1 MTPPHKSLSNFLNQ
15 PLSVGGKTI
24 HKRLVLAPMTNL
36 GHVAFRELV
45 STYGGYGLLFSEMCS
60 AKRIPHENR
69 YVSHYFRWR
78 DAERDRLVCQIFGAD
93 PEIMAAAAQRIENEE
108 FFGVD
113 LNFGCSVFTICRQNC
128 GAALLKDPDRAV
140 RIVASV
146 RKAVSIP
153 LFVKFRIGWKDAPE
167 QTMDLA
173 KKFEAAGADAL
184 TFHPR
189 VAPDRRNR
197 PAKWHYIKMLKQSV
211 SIPVF
216 GNGDVFDHNDCW
228 KMLKTT
234 GCDGVAIGRLA
245 IARPWVFAL
254 WTDGFNKSQDIYFE
268 SAADLIKLLT
278 EHYDSTTA
286 LKRFKKFALYFS
298 ANFRFGHA
306 LYKELRNAPDMAQIE
321 AILNG
326 FFKDSPEVVP
336 KPNMNLFT

>member
-1 MTPPHKSLSNFLNQ
+1 MIPPHRSLSNFLNQ
-15 PLSVGGKTI
+15 SLSIGAKTI
-24 HKRLVLAPMTNL
+24 HGRLVLAPMTSL

-93 PEIMAAAAQRIENEE
+93 PKIMAVAAQRIEKEGI
-108 FFGVD
+108 FGVD
-113 LNFGCSVFTICRQNC
+113 INFGCSVFSICRQNC
-128 GAALLKDPDRAV
+128 GAELLKDPDRAV

-146 RKAVSIP
+146 REAVSIP

-167 QTMDLA
+167 LAIDLA
-173 KKFEAAGADAL
+173 KKFQAAGADAL

-197 PAKWHYIKMLKQSV
+197 PAKWHYIKMVKQSV

-216 GNGDVFDHNDCW
+216 GNGDVFDHSDCW
-228 KMLKTT
+228 KMVQTT

-254 WTDGFNKSQDIYFE
+254 WTDGFKKSQDIYFK
-268 SAADLIKLLT
+268 SAAELAKLLT
-278 EHYDSTTA
+278 KHYDSTTA
-286 LKRFKKFALYFS
+286 LKRFKKFALYFC

-306 LYKELRNAPDMAQIE
+306 LYKELRSAPDMAQIDV
-321 AILNG
+321 ILKT
-326 FFKDSPEVVP
+326 FFKNSPEILS
-336 KPNMNLFT
+336 KPNLNFFT

>member
-1 MTPPHKSLSNFLNQ
+1 MTS
-15 PLSVGGKTI
+15 
-24 HKRLVLAPMTNL
+24 L

-93 PEIMAAAAQRIENEE
+93 PKIMAVAAQRIEKEGI
-108 FFGVD
+108 FGVD
-113 LNFGCSVFTICRQNC
+113 INFGCSVFSICRQNC
-128 GAALLKDPDRAV
+128 GAELLKDPDRAV

-146 RKAVSIP
+146 REAVSIP

-167 QTMDLA
+167 LAIDLA
-173 KKFEAAGADAL
+173 KKFQAAGADAL

-197 PAKWHYIKMLKQSV
+197 PAKWHYIKMVKQSV

-216 GNGDVFDHNDCW
+216 GNGDVFDHSDCW
-228 KMLKTT
+228 KMVQTT

-254 WTDGFNKSQDIYFE
+254 WTDGFKKSQDIYFK
-268 SAADLIKLLT
+268 SAAELAKLLT
-278 EHYDSTTA
+278 KHYDSTTA
-286 LKRFKKFALYFS
+286 LKRFKKFALYFC

-306 LYKELRNAPDMAQIE
+306 LYKELRSAPDMAQIDV
-321 AILNG
+321 ILKT
-326 FFKDSPEVVP
+326 FFKNSPEILS
-336 KPNMNLFT
+336 KPNLNFFT

>member
-1 MTPPHKSLSNFLNQ
+1 MITELSNFLNQ
-15 PLSVGGKTI
+15 PLSIGAKTI

-78 DAERDRLVCQIFGAD
+78 DAEIDRLVCQIFGAD
-93 PEIMAAAAQRIENEE
+93 PKIMAAAARRIENEG

-113 LNFGCSVFTICRQNC
+113 INFGCSVFSICRQNC
-128 GAALLKDPDRAV
+128 GAELLKDPDRAV

-146 RKAVSIP
+146 REAVSIP
-153 LFVKFRIGWKDAPE
+153 LFVKFRIGWKDMPE
-167 QTMDLA
+167 PAIDLA

-197 PAKWHYIKMLKQSV
+197 PAKWHYIKMMKQAV

-216 GNGDVFDHNDCW
+216 GNGDVFDHSDCW
-228 KMLKTT
+228 KMVQTT

-254 WTDGFNKSQDIYFE
+254 WTDGFEKSQDIYFE
-268 SAADLIKLLT
+268 SAAELPKLLT
-278 EHYDSTTA
+278 EYYDSTTA
-286 LKRFKKFALYFS
+286 LKRYKKFALYFS
-298 ANFRFGHA
+298 ANFRFGHT
-306 LYKELRNAPDMAQIE
+306 LYKELRNAPDMTQIKD
-321 AILNG
+321 ILKG
-326 FFKDSPEVVP
+326 FFEDSPEILS
-336 KPNMNLFT
+336 KPNLNFFT

>member
-1 MTPPHKSLSNFLNQ
+1 MITELSNFLNQ
-15 PLSVGGKTI
+15 PLSIGAKTI
-24 HKRLVLAPMTNL
+24 DKRLVLAPMTSL

-45 STYGGYGLLFSEMCS
+45 STYGGYGLLFSEMCN
-60 AKRIPHENR
+60 AKKIPQENR

-78 DAERDRLVCQIFGAD
+78 DSERDRLVCQIFGAD
-93 PEIMAAAAQRIENEE
+93 PAIMAAAAQRIESEG

-113 LNFGCSVFTICRQNC
+113 INFGCSVFSICRQNC
-128 GAALLKDPDRAV
+128 GAELLKDPDQAV

-167 QTMDLA
+167 PAIDLA
-173 KKFEAAGADAL
+173 KKFQAAGADAL

-197 PAKWHYIKMLKQSV
+197 PAKWQYIKKMKQSV
-211 SIPVF
+211 SIPLF
-216 GNGDVFDHNDCW
+216 GNGDVFDHSDCW
-228 KMLKTT
+228 KMLQTT
-234 GCDGVAIGRLA
+234 GCDGVALGRLA

-254 WTDGFNKSQDIYFE
+254 WTDGFKQSQDIYFE

-278 EHYDSTTA
+278 QHYDSKTA
-286 LKRFKKFALYFS
+286 LKRFKKFAQYFC

-306 LYKELRNAPDMAQIE
+306 LYNKLRNAQDMAQIE
-321 AILNG
+321 AILRA
-326 FFKDSPEVVP
+326 FFKNSPEVVIR
-336 KPNMNLFT
+336 PNMNLFT

>member
-1 MTPPHKSLSNFLNQ
+1 MITPHKSLSNFLNQ
-15 PLSVGGKTI
+15 PLSIGEKTI
-24 HKRLVLAPMTNL
+24 QKRLVLAPMTNL

-60 AKRIPHENR
+60 AKRIPQENR
-69 YVSHYFRWR
+69 YVSNYFRWR

-93 PEIMAAAAQRIENEE
+93 PKIMAAAARRIAQEG

-113 LNFGCSVFTICRQNC
+113 LNFGCSVFSICRQNC
-128 GAALLKDPDRAV
+128 GAELLKDPERAV

-146 RKAVSIP
+146 REAVSIP
-153 LFVKFRIGWKDAPE
+153 LFVKFRIGWKDTPE
-167 QTMDLA
+167 LAIDLA

-197 PAKWHYIKMLKQSV
+197 PAKWHYIKLLKQSV

-216 GNGDVFDHNDCW
+216 GNGDVFDHSDCW
-228 KMLKTT
+228 KMVHST

-254 WTDGFNKSQDIYFE
+254 WTDGFKKSQDIYFK
-268 SAADLIKLLT
+268 SATDLTKLLT
-278 EHYDSTTA
+278 EHFDSTTA

-298 ANFRFGHA
+298 ANFRFGHT
-306 LYKELRNAPDMAQIE
+306 LYKKLRNAQDMAKIE
-321 AILNG
+321 DILNE
-326 FFKDSPEVVP
+326 FFEDSPEVVIR
-336 KPNMNLFT
+336 PNMNLFT